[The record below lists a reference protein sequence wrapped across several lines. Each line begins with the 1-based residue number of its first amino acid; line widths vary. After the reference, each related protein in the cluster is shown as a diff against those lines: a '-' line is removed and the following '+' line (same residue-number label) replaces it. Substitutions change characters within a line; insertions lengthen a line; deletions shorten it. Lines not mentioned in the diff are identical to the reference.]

1 MPRIE
6 VDAGGV
12 ESLSAE
18 LRQRSGE
25 ASELA
30 ALLARATGQ
39 ALSGFP
45 SGGQAGGAFE
55 QMAAQWQAQL
65 FRISTALDNIAGAAD
80 AALGSYEETDRA
92 SMPASGGP

>member
-1 MPRIE
+1 MRIE

-12 ESLSAE
+12 EWLSAE
-18 LRQRSGE
+18 LRQRAGE
-25 ASELA
+25 VSELA
-30 ALLARATGQ
+30 AQLARASGQ

-45 SGGQAGGAFE
+45 SGGGATGAFE

-80 AALGSYEETDRA
+80 AALGSYQETDRS
-92 SMPASGGP
+92 SMPTGGSH